1 MKVKVLNIAVVEK
14 NGAVLMRKKPDG
26 SPPYS
31 ETWYLF
37 GGEVADG
44 ISPEEATK
52 EIVKKQTGADIE
64 LRENIGWDTEIKND
78 LDGERKQ
85 FIYLDSIWDH
95 TGGDLVAGEGI
106 EKVEFVPIEK
116 LGDYDIVPPSRTLF
130 EKLGYIKKETS

>member
-1 MKVKVLNIAVVEK
+1 MKVKVLNIAVIEK
-14 NGAVLMRKKPDG
+14 GGAILMRKKPAW
-26 SPPYS
+26 SPPYE

-44 ISPEEATK
+44 ISPEDAVKT
-52 EIVKKQTGADIE
+52 IVKKQAGVDIK

-85 FIYLDSIWDH
+85 FIYLDSIWDYV
-95 TGGDLVAGEGI
+95 GGELVAGKGI

-116 LGDYDIVPPSRTLF
+116 LNEYDIVPPSRILF
-130 EKLGYIKKETS
+130 KKLGY